1 MWIKYQLLPIVFI
14 DIYGNSI
21 NNLFLNYIYNLTIYP
36 IKNFIL
42 EPQFIIYSLFFY
54 SNIILIIICLR
65 NIILNKKNKYNFEI
79 LIINLILFSLNFYA
93 QIFGIEKLATSLA
106 MGSISLTILIT
117 YMNNS
122 ENRLITL
129 FIILFIS
136 IYSLIFA
143 YSLEISN
150 YGGLRNAH
158 LKEVYDYKNKVTN
171 PKSYLFK
178 NQKWTKNQ
186 WNTIKKIKLLQ
197 LGFKK
202 KCKIEYGAN
211 LTSNTYFYTL
221 ISYKKIQI
229 IPFYFKTHAK
239 KLIKIF
245 EPNLITSIQNQI
257 NNNNIMILSSE
268 NNDKLFNLEN
278 YSKPHE
284 INMGK
289 YKNITNKILYIFV
302 PKKCS

>member
-1 MWIKYQLLPIVFI
+1 MLIV
-14 DIYGNSI
+14 
-21 NNLFLNYIYNLTIYP
+21 
-36 IKNFIL
+36 
-42 EPQFIIYSLFFY
+42 
-54 SNIILIIICLR
+54 ICLR
-65 NIILNKKNKYNFEI
+65 NIILNKNNKYNIEI

-93 QIFGIEKLATSLA
+93 QIFDIEKLATSLA
-106 MGSISLTILIT
+106 MGSISLTVLIT
-117 YMNNS
+117 HINNS

-143 YSLEISN
+143 YSLDTSK

-171 PKSYLFK
+171 PKSNLFK

-186 WNTIKKIKLLQ
+186 WDTIKKIKLLQ
-197 LGFKK
+197 LRVKK
-202 KCKIEYGAN
+202 KCKIEYAVN
-211 LTSNTYFYTL
+211 LTSNTYYYTL
-221 ISYKKIQI
+221 ITYKKIQV
-229 IPFYFKTHAK
+229 IPFYFKSHAK

-245 EPNLITSIQNQI
+245 EPNLITNIQNQI
-257 NNNNIMILSSE
+257 NKNNIMILSSE

-278 YSKPHE
+278 YSKPKE
-284 INMGK
+284 INMDI
-289 YKNITNKILYIFV
+289 YKNITNKILYVFV